1 MINEILAEMRR
12 GSTTVKEL
20 SRKLGIEKSALE
32 GMLQYMAR
40 KGLVREPHPEC
51 RPKGC
56 RGCPY
61 HGKCSDMPVIGYE
74 IVLGPAE
81 VQEEPAAD
89 CVPKVPEAGARLRDH

>member
-1 MINEILAEMRR
+1 VIDAILAEMRH

-32 GMLQYMAR
+32 GMLRYMVR
-40 KGLVREPHPEC
+40 KGMIRELHPQC

-61 HGKCSDMPVIGYE
+61 HGRCPDLPIVGY
-74 IVLGPAE
+74 VPAK
-81 VQEEPAAD
+81 ASH
-89 CVPKVPEAGARLRDH
+89 EA